1 LQKAVVFV
9 PENLLVFKFFLF
21 GVDGTGARFYFFPA
35 EKIFEENPNSG
46 KVLYIYSYLFKNS
59 NNAEKL
65 TNLFKE
71 LVKRLNNSFFQCI
84 PLVEFDSKLASMGTK
99 VVLFHF

>member
-46 KVLYIYSYLFKNS
+46 KVLYIYSYLFKIQITR
-59 NNAEKL
+59 KK
-65 TNLFKE
+65 TY
-71 LVKRLNNSFFQCI
+71 
-84 PLVEFDSKLASMGTK
+84 
-99 VVLFHF
+99 